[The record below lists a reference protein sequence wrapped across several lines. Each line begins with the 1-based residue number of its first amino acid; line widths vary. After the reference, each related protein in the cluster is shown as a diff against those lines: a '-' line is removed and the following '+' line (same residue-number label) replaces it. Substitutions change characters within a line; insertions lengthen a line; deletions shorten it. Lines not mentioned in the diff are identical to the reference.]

1 MMLFRKIFTML
12 PPSRPASTYF
22 SLQPMLMYHNSLLHG
37 QFAFSTGM
45 SGRASKPMQKET
57 PFITDT
63 PSKSN
68 RHHRGLYHG
77 KTHGRRYQRCF
88 SMKKSIITMKPN
100 VKSRN
105 LESEILGQSF
115 KLDIT
120 VKARKCIMKA
130 GSLDNY
136 LLQTKPQ
143 DIDSKFGMYLKEL
156 IKKKQANPE
165 FAIPYIKGTARLP
178 RTRKT
183 SIWEYKQV
191 PAIFMPSHVKAS
203 EDHSK
208 YFLKTPSEMSR
219 FEIGQLEQL
228 LRDIDEPDEFIPDE
242 EMLASEEFQDLRAQM
257 LAIQP
262 LRHGV
267 IRKYFDKFKFQK
279 KKRDLLLSVL
289 QESEE
294 QAAEIL
300 SPSGE
305 FIPFQDAI
313 PEIKTFLA

>member
-1 MMLFRKIFTML
+1 M
-12 PPSRPASTYF
+12 
-22 SLQPMLMYHNSLLHG
+22 
-37 QFAFSTGM
+37 
-45 SGRASKPMQKET
+45 
-57 PFITDT
+57 
-63 PSKSN
+63 
-68 RHHRGLYHG
+68 
-77 KTHGRRYQRCF
+77 
-88 SMKKSIITMKPN
+88 
-100 VKSRN
+100 
-105 LESEILGQSF
+105 
-115 KLDIT
+115 
-120 VKARKCIMKA
+120 
-130 GSLDNY
+130 
-136 LLQTKPQ
+136 
-143 DIDSKFGMYLKEL
+143 
-156 IKKKQANPE
+156 
-165 FAIPYIKGTARLP
+165 
-178 RTRKT
+178 
-183 SIWEYKQV
+183 